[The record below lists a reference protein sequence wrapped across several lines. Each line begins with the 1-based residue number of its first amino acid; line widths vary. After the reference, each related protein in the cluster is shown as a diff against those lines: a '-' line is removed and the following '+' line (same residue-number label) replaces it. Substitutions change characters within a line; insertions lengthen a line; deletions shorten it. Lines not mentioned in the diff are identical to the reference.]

1 MKKKILFIIMVI
13 TCFMLTGC
21 LSKNKNTESYIN
33 VQQIN
38 EKKIQVEVSN
48 LKKGEEKSATLEL
61 SEGEDIVITYNM
73 EGLKGLDV
81 ETFALKDGNRQSM
94 GSELIIG
101 EDGNSTIS
109 ELEPGTY
116 EFVFS
121 ANQNGV
127 TGALT
132 ITAKANEN

>member
-1 MKKKILFIIMVI
+1 MKKKLFLIIMVI

-21 LSKNKNTESYIN
+21 LSKNKNTESYIK

-61 SEGEDIVITYNM
+61 SEGEDVVITYNM

-81 ETFALKDGNRQSM
+81 ETFVLKDGNRQSM

-127 TGALT
+127 TGVLT

>member
-1 MKKKILFIIMVI
+1 MKKKLFLIIMVI

-21 LSKNKNTESYIN
+21 LSKNKNTESYIK

-81 ETFALKDGNRQSM
+81 ETFVLKDGNRQSM

-127 TGALT
+127 TGVLT

>member
-1 MKKKILFIIMVI
+1 MKKKLFLIIMVI

-21 LSKNKNTESYIN
+21 LSKNKNTESYIK

-38 EKKIQVEVSN
+38 EKKIQVEVNN

-81 ETFALKDGNRQSM
+81 ETFVLKDGNRQSM

-127 TGALT
+127 TGVLT